1 MVDRCI
7 QFLTFISE
15 RNDRYMVLL
24 EQLCREEFENEQ
36 TIRQALLS
44 DMLRGVSE
52 NVYKNALQLYLEKQQ
67 VFTLDAYLSREDC
80 DVPRESVVSG
90 IFHLSPNA
98 FVLFKV
104 RID

>member
-1 MVDRCI
+1 MVDLCI

-80 DVPRESVVSG
+80 DVPRESVVSVQYFQYFPCFSQYFCP
-90 IFHLSPNA
+90 I
-98 FVLFKV
+98 
-104 RID
+104 

>member
-36 TIRQALLS
+36 TIGQALLS
-44 DMLRGVSE
+44 DMLREECPKTCDTRMPCS
-52 NVYKNALQLYLEKQQ
+52 LQSC
-67 VFTLDAYLSREDC
+67 TLF
-80 DVPRESVVSG
+80 
-90 IFHLSPNA
+90 IF
-98 FVLFKV
+98 
-104 RID
+104 

>member
-36 TIRQALLS
+36 TIGQALLS
-44 DMLRGVSE
+44 DMLREECPKTCVH
-52 NVYKNALQLYLEKQQ
+52 KNALCSSCTIYLKVFGKAQ
-67 VFTLDAYLSREDC
+67 VFALDLLVNYILRKDC
-80 DVPRESVVSG
+80 DVV
-90 IFHLSPNA
+90 HLIY
-98 FVLFKV
+98 LFTV
-104 RID
+104 YIHV